1 MRLRDMA
8 APPGF
13 DQAREIRR
21 AVNGLIASCAIF
33 LFVFLCAYF
42 GNLSSGNYSSTGK
55 FIPDQ
60 LPLFMELVVWP
71 VLCLLPMPCWLIWM
85 LVRNISYFRSSKSYY
100 TMKRLPSRWEYP
112 LRCALLPV
120 CGWLAL
126 AVAAN
131 LLMLLAGGI
140 YLLATPD
147 WRLPSGAR
155 ESVLSIVL
163 GGILA

>member
-1 MRLRDMA
+1 MMEHKLRLRDMA

-100 TMKRLPSRWEYP
+100 TMKRLP
-112 LRCALLPV
+112 
-120 CGWLAL
+120 
-126 AVAAN
+126 
-131 LLMLLAGGI
+131 
-140 YLLATPD
+140 
-147 WRLPSGAR
+147 
-155 ESVLSIVL
+155 
-163 GGILA
+163 